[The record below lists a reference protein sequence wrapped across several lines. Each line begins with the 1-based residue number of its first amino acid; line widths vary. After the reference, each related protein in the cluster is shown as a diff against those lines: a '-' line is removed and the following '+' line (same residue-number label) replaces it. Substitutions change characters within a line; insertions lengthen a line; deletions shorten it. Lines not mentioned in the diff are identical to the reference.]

1 MKKSLVLILL
11 LMLSLRVQAQTSM
24 HNNVKRGTVQAT
36 KNRVSNVDFSGT
48 YKIRGWVYR
57 MCEMPM
63 ELDIRDN
70 GKGNYTGTLDVRTRI
85 SDEDPIDVY
94 GYALVN
100 VKAKAVGNVLTVSV
114 VDFTCDES
122 EESLFSPANEFH
134 GSFKPGQ
141 TILKITKTG
150 SKYKVNHLGLFY
162 ELTPYKDEQFKM
174 EKM

>member
-1 MKKSLVLILL
+1 MKKSLVFILM
-11 LMLSLRVQAQTSM
+11 LMLSLGVQAQTAKR
-24 HNNVKRGTVQAT
+24 NNVKRGTVQTA
-36 KNRVSNVDFSGT
+36 KNRVGNIDFSGT
-48 YKIRGWVYR
+48 YKIHGRVYR
-57 MCEMPM
+57 LCEMPM

-70 GKGNYTGTLDVRTRI
+70 GKGNYTGTLDVRT
-85 SDEDPIDVY
+85 SDEDPKDAW

-122 EESLFSPANEFH
+122 EESLFSPANKFH

-162 ELTPYKDEQFKM
+162 ELTPFKDEHFKM